1 MLKAIGNIATS
12 IVLVGA
18 LTIGFAKIG
27 DPPPVIDGDVIYQSH
42 ANYVEAID
50 RKTQRQLWKTVVFE
64 CRNEKLDPHLEADVQ
79 MNIISVIK
87 LQGQF
92 IYIRNKQGDEFLL
105 IKGTGKVKTN

>member
-1 MLKAIGNIATS
+1 
-12 IVLVGA
+12 
-18 LTIGFAKIG
+18 
-27 DPPPVIDGDVIYQSH
+27 
-42 ANYVEAID
+42 
-50 RKTQRQLWKTVVFE
+50 
-64 CRNEKLDPHLEADVQ
+64 